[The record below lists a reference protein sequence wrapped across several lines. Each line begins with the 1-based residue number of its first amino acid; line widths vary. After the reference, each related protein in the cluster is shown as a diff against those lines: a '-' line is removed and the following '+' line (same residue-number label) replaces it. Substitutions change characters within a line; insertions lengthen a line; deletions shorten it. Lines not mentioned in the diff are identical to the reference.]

1 MDDNQDFHGTSPDLY
16 EEILAYESLD
26 PYEGLLNRSKST
38 RADLKH
44 STKEFHA
51 KSILK
56 TDLPIVVIANSLTIQ
71 RDHFCTAQETF

>member
-38 RADLKH
+38 RADLKN
-44 STKEFHA
+44 STKEVSRQEHPKDWSA
-51 KSILK
+51 YC
-56 TDLPIVVIANSLTIQ
+56 
-71 RDHFCTAQETF
+71 RDCK

>member
-16 EEILAYESLD
+16 EEILAYQSLD

-38 RADLKH
+38 RADLKN

-56 TDLPIVVIANSLTIQ
+56 TDLPIVVITK
-71 RDHFCTAQETF
+71 

>member
-38 RADLKH
+38 RADLKN
-44 STKEFHA
+44 SAKEVSSQEH
-51 KSILK
+51 LK
-56 TDLPIVVIANSLTIQ
+56 DWSAYCPDCKMKTIIVLI
-71 RDHFCTAQETF
+71 FW